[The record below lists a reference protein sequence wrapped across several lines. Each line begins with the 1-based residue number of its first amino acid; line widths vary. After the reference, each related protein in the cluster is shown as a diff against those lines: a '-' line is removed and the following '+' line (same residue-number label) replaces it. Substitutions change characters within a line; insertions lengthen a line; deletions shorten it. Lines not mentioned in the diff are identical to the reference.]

1 MSDHSP
7 HAKEVCVKPCGRC
20 LTDDQCRHRRRDWS
34 NLDRALP
41 PGQLVAERAPPDQQQ
56 REEAIRQ
63 LLGFLLPQSEFNPDG
78 SLRAGLAETPARV
91 AKAWAFW
98 TQGYHQD
105 PAALLKTFDDG
116 AEGVDEMVTVRDIE
130 IYSHCEHHMAPF
142 FGVAHIAYIPQGK
155 IVGLSK
161 LARVADAFARRL
173 QVQERLTNQ
182 IADCI
187 NEALEPLGVGVVIE
201 AKHMCMCSRGVGKQ
215 GSTTITSALR
225 GAMRHSSEAR
235 AEFLAFARSR

>member
-7 HAKEVCVKPCGRC
+7 HAAQGSYEVCATPCGHCESSGMCVQRRA
-20 LTDDQCRHRRRDWS
+20 DWARH
-34 NLDRALP
+34 DRALP
-41 PGQLVAERAPPDQQQ
+41 PGKTMTAPSADYDPLQSS
-56 REEAIRQ
+56 IKTM
-63 LLGFLLPQSEFNPDG
+63 LGRLLPEEELQRG
-78 SLRAGLAETPARV
+78 GLEETPARV
-91 AKAWAFW
+91 AKAWRFW
-98 TQGYHQD
+98 LQGYAQD
-105 PAALLKTFDDG
+105 PVALLKTFEDG

-161 LARVADAFARRL
+161 LARVADVFARRL

-187 NEALEPLGVGVVIE
+187 ESTLKPLGVGVVIE
-201 AKHMCMCSRGVGKQ
+201 AKHFCMCSRGVGKQ

-225 GAMRHSSEAR
+225 GAMRHSPEAR
-235 AEFLAFARSR
+235 AEFLAFTRGH